1 MVALFTKVQSELSLV
16 VMIGAG
22 GTPAVVVAGR
32 NHQKL
37 PGINDSTPPSSIVIS
52 RVWER
57 RQL

>member
-52 RVWER
+52 GV
-57 RQL
+57 